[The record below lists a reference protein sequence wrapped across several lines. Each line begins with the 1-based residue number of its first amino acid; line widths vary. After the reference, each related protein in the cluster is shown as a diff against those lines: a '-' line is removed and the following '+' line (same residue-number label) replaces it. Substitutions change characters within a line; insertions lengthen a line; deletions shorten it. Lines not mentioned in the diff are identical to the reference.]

1 MPTQMKIT
9 GRTSTMTHA
18 FITSII
24 PHIKPTEK
32 QVRKSLEILHISPD
46 NITCAYCGDAATE
59 WDHLRP
65 LVKDKKPTGFISEI
79 HRTYPK
85 TLIFAV
91 ISAETGILGGF
102 GMTSNL
108 VPSCGKCNQSKGNR
122 NWRDWIKSKAKRSPK
137 SRNINNLDELIER
150 LEKYEKWG
158 DARVIDFEKV
168 VNPVLW
174 EQHWNNRQRL
184 FDLME
189 KSQELATEIKKL
201 IKSKFA

>member
-1 MPTQMKIT
+1 MKQIFRMPTQMKIT

-79 HRTYPK
+79 H
-85 TLIFAV
+85 
-91 ISAETGILGGF
+91 
-102 GMTSNL
+102 NL
-108 VPSCGKCNQSKGNR
+108 VPSCGKCNQSKGNKY
-122 NWRDWIKSKAKRSPK
+122 WRDWIKSKANLSPK